1 MNVMPT
7 MMRPL
12 NTEQVDIWLCHDAS
26 IAQPSIDI
34 WRENLLTDAER
45 ARGARFHF
53 ERDRKQFV
61 ITRTMVRSILSY
73 YLPIAPKAWEFTANQ
88 WGRPGIAQSA
98 GQAVC
103 FNVSHTAGLV
113 VMAVSGL
120 PVLGVDVENASER
133 KAPLDVARS
142 YFSAS
147 EADDLYALPLAQQ
160 PERFFH
166 YWTLKESYIKAK
178 GKGLSI
184 PLEQFSF
191 QLQEPGQ
198 VSIEFANNLEP
209 EPENWRFFLLNY
221 AGYTL
226 SLCVQ
231 HPQPVQLNFLRF
243 PLLPNQTAEVAS
255 AANSIE
261 TTLLRKTRLTVAEN
275 EAET

>member
-1 MNVMPT
+1 MNVMLT

-45 ARGARFHF
+45 ARGARFYF

-61 ITRTMVRSILSY
+61 ITRAMVRSVLSC
-73 YLPIAPKAWEFTANQ
+73 YLPLAPSAWEFNANQ
-88 WGRPGIAQSA
+88 WGRPGIVQSA
-98 GQAVC
+98 GQSIR
-103 FNVSHTAGLV
+103 FNLSHTAGLV
-113 VMAVSGL
+113 MMAVSGL
-120 PVLGVDVENASER
+120 PVLGADVENATDR
-133 KAPLDVARS
+133 TAPLDIARS

-178 GKGLSI
+178 GRGLSI

-198 VSIEFANNLEP
+198 ITIEFANNLEP
-209 EPENWRFFLLNY
+209 EPENWRFFLHKY

-226 SLCVQ
+226 SVCVQ

-243 PLLPNQTAEVAS
+243 PLLPNQTAETAA